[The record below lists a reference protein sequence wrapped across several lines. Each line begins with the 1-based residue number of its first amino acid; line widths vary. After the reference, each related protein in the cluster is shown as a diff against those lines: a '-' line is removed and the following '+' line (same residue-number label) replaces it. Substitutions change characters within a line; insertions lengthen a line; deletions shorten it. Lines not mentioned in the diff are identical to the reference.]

1 MLKRFNNTCTKVRC
15 AEEWFMLIY
24 NSNNVSII
32 LCEDY
37 RKEDRYEKTGCNAA
51 GYRTAGNGFRLHRG

>member
-1 MLKRFNNTCTKVRC
+1 
-15 AEEWFMLIY
+15 MLIY

-37 RKEDRYEKTGCNAA
+37 RKEDRYKKTDCNLTIHCAT
-51 GYRTAGNGFRLHRG
+51 GDGSRLCRWECRTD